1 MTNKP
6 DVAVRAPSAV
16 QGPTTDAEF
25 TIRPAADIFE
35 NAECIT
41 LQLDMPGVAKDRLRV
56 EADRNSL
63 TVEGNAQFDV
73 PAGMNALY
81 ADLRSSVF
89 RRSFALSS
97 ELDVEKIDASL
108 QDGVLTLRVPKRAEV
123 RPRKIEVRAA

>member
-1 MTNKP
+1 MTNKQ

-16 QGPTTDAEF
+16 QGATTDAELA
-25 TIRPAADIFE
+25 IRPAADIFE

-63 TVEGNAQFDV
+63 TVEGTAQFDV

-97 ELDVEKIDASL
+97 ELDAEKIDASL

-123 RPRKIEVRAA
+123 RPRKIEVRGA